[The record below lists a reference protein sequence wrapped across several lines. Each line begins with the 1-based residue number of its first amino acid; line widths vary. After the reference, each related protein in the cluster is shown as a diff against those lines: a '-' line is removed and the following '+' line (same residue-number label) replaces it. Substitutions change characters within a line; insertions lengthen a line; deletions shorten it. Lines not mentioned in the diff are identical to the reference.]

1 MGLGGPRP
9 ANIAAPAASGGAA
22 AEAAPASLNT
32 GASSLSLAAST
43 DPAALAAARAALLGA
58 ASAAAAA
65 KDHGLV
71 RVTETKRFAGKDV
84 EVTRAVTQAEAA
96 AVAAKQKE
104 KKEKE
109 EKSGKATTAARGRE
123 EDAAEAAPA
132 AAAAAGPSSSKPLP
146 NATAV
151 GRSGLDATL
160 AALDAA
166 SRRVNV
172 VKKTRA
178 DWSQLKAADAG
189 LDDELEKYKK
199 GGDAHVEKKA
209 FLARAERA
217 AYERER
223 DARLNSDV
231 RTRGRL

>member
-1 MGLGGPRP
+1 M
-9 ANIAAPAASGGAA
+9 A
-22 AEAAPASLNT
+22 
-32 GASSLSLAAST
+32 SLAAAN
-43 DPAALAAARAALLGA
+43 DPASLAAARAALHGA

-71 RVTETKRFAGKDV
+71 RVTETKRFAGRDV
-84 EVTRAVTQAEAA
+84 EVTRAVTEAEATASA
-96 AVAAKQKE
+96 AAAAAAKE
-104 KKEKE
+104 KKEKDE
-109 EKSGKATTAARGRE
+109 GKAKATAT
-123 EDAAEAAPA
+123 
-132 AAAAAGPSSSKPLP
+132 AAAGEGGAPSSSKPPLP

-178 DWSQLKAADAG
+178 DWSSLKATDAAV
-189 LDDELEKYKK
+189 DDELEKYKK